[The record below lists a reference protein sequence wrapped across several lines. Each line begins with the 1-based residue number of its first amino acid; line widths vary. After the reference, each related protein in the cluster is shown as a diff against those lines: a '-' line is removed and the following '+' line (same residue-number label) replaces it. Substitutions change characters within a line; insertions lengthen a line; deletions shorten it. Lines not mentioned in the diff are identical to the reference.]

1 MLEAAENIRFAPA
14 NQKLPALSA
23 YAIPAEAF
31 RKWVNTVLSTTQVTQ
46 NVILLA
52 LMFVYRLKMTNPSV
66 RGRPGSEYRLLTVAL
81 MLGNKFLDDNTYT
94 NKTWAEVSGI
104 TVQEIHV
111 MEVEFLSNMRY
122 ALLAS
127 SEQWEEWLDKLSSYA
142 VFCERLANAPSP
154 AASAS
159 SPTLMIPSPTA
170 GRGYT
175 PLPSPPGRQ
184 PASTTS
190 RVQTSG
196 LQYPTAPFSRNP
208 VGYSEAGTT
217 GSSMDYRPDFGN
229 VQNRKRSWDEQSV
242 EPPAKRTHLA
252 PLPQAQNLKPAPDA
266 RRLPVPSLTLNTGSQ
281 ALMSQQ
287 PSYAAPNYSVPQAQT
302 TAYTVSLPP
311 LEPGMRAMSTVYAAP
326 TTTASW
332 APAPTTTSGAPMQ
345 HPPAS
350 LVTPTN
356 PYPPTSTYGTP
367 TKRLSPINN
376 LNPAGAYNNSSP
388 LHEYSGFHTPISHSP
403 SIYLQQR
410 HSPYKPIRHVRTLLN
425 PPNIQGYQ
433 LPAIPP
439 SQMHYQPIGRRHD
452 ERTGIVPEYRHDA
465 YGHSSY
471 GESSRQQ
478 GLPQLSSAQ
487 NQQQHRYAN
496 PMN

>member
-1 MLEAAENIRFAPA
+1 
-14 NQKLPALSA
+14 
-23 YAIPAEAF
+23 
-31 RKWVNTVLSTTQVTQ
+31 
-46 NVILLA
+46 
-52 LMFVYRLKMTNPSV
+52 
-66 RGRPGSEYRLLTVAL
+66 
-81 MLGNKFLDDNTYT
+81 
-94 NKTWAEVSGI
+94 
-104 TVQEIHV
+104 

-127 SEQWEEWLDKLSSYA
+127 SEQWEEWLDKLSSYY

-154 AASAS
+154 SAA
-159 SPTLMIPSPTA
+159 SPTLVIPSPTA
-170 GRGYT
+170 GRGYS
-175 PLPSPPGRQ
+175 PLPSPTGYQ
-184 PASTTS
+184 PASTSS
-190 RVQTSG
+190 RVQNSS
-196 LQYPTAPFSRNP
+196 LHYPTAPFSRNS
-208 VGYSEAGTT
+208 VGYSEAAAA
-217 GSSMDYRPDFGN
+217 GSAMDYRPDLGN

-252 PLPQAQNLKPAPDA
+252 PLPQAHASKPAPDA

-281 ALMSQQ
+281 AVMSQQ
-287 PSYAAPNYSVPQAQT
+287 APYTASNYSVPQAQT
-302 TAYTVSLPP
+302 APYTVSLPP

-326 TTTASW
+326 TTTTSW
-332 APAPTTTSGAPMQ
+332 APTATATSGATMQ
-345 HPPAS
+345 HPPAP

-356 PYPPTSTYGTP
+356 TYPPNSNYGTP
-367 TKRLSPINN
+367 TKRLSPINS
-376 LNPAGAYNNSSP
+376 LNPAGAYNGSSP

-439 SQMHYQPIGRRHD
+439 SQMHYQPIGRRND
-452 ERTGIVPEYRHDA
+452 ERTGIVPEYRHDG
-465 YGHSSY
+465 YSHSSY

-478 GLPQLSSAQ
+478 HGLPQLSSIQ
-487 NQQQHRYAN
+487 SQQQHRYAN